1 MLALLSDLRQ
11 YTSFQNIKLEPH
23 TYGWYVKQLCEH
35 CKKKDLVDELMRAI
49 KYAYDNNYQN
59 DDFYL
64 FDRLVG
70 DYHLSD
76 AFDGLENIML
86 EIIVH
91 CFVEDVI
98 IEVDDAPLEY
108 QFMEYTNTGRRIN
121 GLKPN
126 VLSEFLEDWKCF
138 SEIENEDTGKKMS
151 DKEIVEAQNNGD
163 LPYMYEETYMT
174 SCIIIVDENEQN
186 IIDFNEFLSMI
197 AFQKVTHGMYYFG
210 LISYDGSIESPS
222 DLGKREIEEICKTLN
237 SYEIYQ
243 KLDDDLFIMLNDDGV
258 NSAAYKLLDK
268 LKICSSRKEVIF

>member
-1 MLALLSDLRQ
+1 
-11 YTSFQNIKLEPH
+11 
-23 TYGWYVKQLCEH
+23 
-35 CKKKDLVDELMRAI
+35 MRAI

-91 CFVEDVI
+91 CFVEDAI

-197 AFQKVTHGMYYFG
+197 AFQKV
-210 LISYDGSIESPS
+210 
-222 DLGKREIEEICKTLN
+222 N
-237 SYEIYQ
+237 V
-243 KLDDDLFIMLNDDGV
+243 LFWFNIL
-258 NSAAYKLLDK
+258 
-268 LKICSSRKEVIF
+268 

>member
-1 MLALLSDLRQ
+1 MS
-11 YTSFQNIKLEPH
+11 SNCVNIA
-23 TYGWYVKQLCEH
+23 
-35 CKKKDLVDELMRAI
+35 KKKDLVDELMRAI

-91 CFVEDVI
+91 CFVEDAI

-163 LPYMYEETYMT
+163 LPYCLLYT
-174 SCIIIVDENEQN
+174 SRCV
-186 IIDFNEFLSMI
+186 
-197 AFQKVTHGMYYFG
+197 
-210 LISYDGSIESPS
+210 
-222 DLGKREIEEICKTLN
+222 
-237 SYEIYQ
+237 
-243 KLDDDLFIMLNDDGV
+243 
-258 NSAAYKLLDK
+258 
-268 LKICSSRKEVIF
+268 